1 MNEKKGAPRSEERDG
16 EFTAK
21 RDPRQWS
28 EEASSWSAAFGFGL
42 NVFSGGW
49 LRLLPRWTL
58 VGAAVVAVVA
68 DCHPFLRLRQ
78 TARHMP
84 QQFLPQHH
92 HQLHHHPLL
101 HHHHLLAGGFV
112 CQLLTMWKH
121 KVAVVAV
128 AVAFGVVVVDRLFFL
143 PGKA

>member
-1 MNEKKGAPRSEERDG
+1 
-16 EFTAK
+16 
-21 RDPRQWS
+21 
-28 EEASSWSAAFGFGL
+28 
-42 NVFSGGW
+42 

-58 VGAAVVAVVA
+58 VVA

-84 QQFLPQHH
+84 QQFLLPQ
-92 HQLHHHPLL
+92 
-101 HHHHLLAGGFV
+101 HHHLLAGGFV

-128 AVAFGVVVVDRLFFL
+128 AFGVVVVDRLFLL